1 MNGELAQMVAPS
13 PSPKHHGHPVVR
25 VLLEARPGV
34 GKTTVARRVLDLV
47 RQDGVTVAGFT
58 TVELCEARQ
67 RVGFAIETVDGARA
81 VLAHVDLH
89 GPPRVGKYG
98 VDVVA
103 FERLA
108 VPALAVPARI
118 VVIDEL
124 GKMELA
130 SAAFRE
136 TVRDLFTR
144 PVDVVATV
152 LAFAHPV
159 TDELKARPNV
169 DVVRVTAGN
178 RDALPKR
185 LQHRLLG

>member
-1 MNGELAQMVAPS
+1 M
-13 PSPKHHGHPVVR
+13 
-25 VLLEARPGV
+25 
-34 GKTTVARRVLDLV
+34 
-47 RQDGVTVAGFT
+47 
-58 TVELCEARQ
+58 
-67 RVGFAIETVDGARA
+67 
-81 VLAHVDLH
+81 
-89 GPPRVGKYG
+89 
-98 VDVVA
+98 
-103 FERLA
+103 
-108 VPALAVPARI
+108 PARI

-130 SAAFRE
+130 SAAFRK

-144 PVDVVATV
+144 PADVVATV
-152 LAFAHPV
+152 HAFAHPV

>member
-1 MNGELAQMVAPS
+1 
-13 PSPKHHGHPVVR
+13 
-25 VLLEARPGV
+25 
-34 GKTTVARRVLDLV
+34 VLDLV
-47 RQDGVTVAGFT
+47 RRDGVAVAGFT
-58 TVELCEARQ
+58 TVELREAGQ
-67 RVGFAIETVDGARA
+67 RVGFAVETMDGARA

-108 VPALAVPARI
+108 VPALAVPARV

-136 TVRDLFTR
+136 TVRDLFAR
-144 PVDVVATV
+144 PADVVATV
-152 LAFAHPV
+152 HAFAHPV

-185 LQHRLLG
+185 LQHRLFG